1 MRYRLRR
8 MRYRSFGTD
17 DIPRYAWMIYRLRRM
32 RYRSFGTDE
41 IQGYAL
47 MIYRAVGS
55 DEIPL
60 RG

>member
-1 MRYRLRR
+1 MR
-8 MRYRSFGTD
+8 
-17 DIPRYAWMIYRLRRM
+17 YRLRRM